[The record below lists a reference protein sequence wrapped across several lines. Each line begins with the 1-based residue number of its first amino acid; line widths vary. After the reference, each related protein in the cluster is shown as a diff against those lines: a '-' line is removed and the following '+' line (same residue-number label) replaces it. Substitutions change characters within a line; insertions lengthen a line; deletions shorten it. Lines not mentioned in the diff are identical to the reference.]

1 MWTKITNLW
10 NKKRNLDAAKSL
22 EDYERMKDADF
33 LAGRTN
39 KEIKKFFLA
48 LTLQAKNTLKQAD
61 MVAKEIKKRGMD
73 V

>member
-1 MWTKITNLW
+1 MWNKITNFW
-10 NKKRNLDAAKSL
+10 NKKRNQEAANSL
-22 EDYERMKDADF
+22 EDYERMKEADF
-33 LAGRTN
+33 LAGRTD

-48 LTLQAKNTLKQAD
+48 LTLQAKKTLKQAD